1 MRSRLAV
8 EEQQRQ
14 RACELRERDQDQ
26 DRIDVDRPDEER
38 QPHPAHA
45 GRPQVVD
52 RDDEVD
58 RAENR
63 RDRRQMEREDPE
75 VLAVARLESALG
87 QRRGRVPARARSA
100 AAREPAR
107 VEDDPAE
114 QVEPVRGRVQ
124 AREGHVAGADHQR
137 HEVVRE
143 AGEDRHDDEE
153 DHRRPVHREHLVVG
167 VARED
172 VLVGPRELRAHQERD
187 DPAGDE
193 EDQAR
198 EDVHDPDPLVVDRR
212 EPAGEAAAR
221 DDRCGWIGRD
231 PNRHRWSRRSA

>member
-8 EEQQRQ
+8 EEQERQ

-87 QRRGRVPARARSA
+87 EWRGGGTAPPPRAPAPAPPPPEGEDPARGTRKK
-100 AAREPAR
+100 
-107 VEDDPAE
+107 
-114 QVEPVRGRVQ
+114 G
-124 AREGHVAGADHQR
+124 GG
-137 HEVVRE
+137 
-143 AGEDRHDDEE
+143 
-153 DHRRPVHREHLVVG
+153 
-167 VARED
+167 
-172 VLVGPRELRAHQERD
+172 
-187 DPAGDE
+187 
-193 EDQAR
+193 
-198 EDVHDPDPLVVDRR
+198 
-212 EPAGEAAAR
+212 
-221 DDRCGWIGRD
+221 
-231 PNRHRWSRRSA
+231 

>member
-8 EEQQRQ
+8 EEQERQ

-87 QRRGRVPARARSA
+87 ERRGGGTAPPRRAPPPA
-100 AAREPAR
+100 PT
-107 VEDDPAE
+107 P
-114 QVEPVRGRVQ
+114 
-124 AREGHVAGADHQR
+124 REGGTAPPG
-137 HEVVRE
+137 
-143 AGEDRHDDEE
+143 GTEE
-153 DHRRPVHREHLVVG
+153 G
-167 VARED
+167 C
-172 VLVGPRELRAHQERD
+172 GP
-187 DPAGDE
+187 
-193 EDQAR
+193 
-198 EDVHDPDPLVVDRR
+198 
-212 EPAGEAAAR
+212 
-221 DDRCGWIGRD
+221 
-231 PNRHRWSRRSA
+231 